1 MIAGEATMQI
11 NIQGHGIELTP
22 FLRDYTEK
30 KINKLTEFFS
40 NVQKAM
46 VVLDYRKIDDLTRS
60 HVAEVSLWA
69 AGKKVI
75 RATEAGQDMYAA
87 IDLVYDELKRQL
99 KKHKDKHIKGRRR
112 EAEKVKELS
121 RSIAPL
127 IITSNEPVVVKSKKF
142 DITNMQPEEAKEE
155 MKILSHSFFV
165 FRNVNSGEINVLYE
179 DKIYE
184 PSMVNILSE
193 EEAVNKIKGEDT
205 QIVIFRN
212 SDTREINVL
221 YKRRSG
227 NFGLIEPA
235 I

>member
-1 MIAGEATMQI
+1 MQV
-11 NIQGHGIELTP
+11 NIQGHGIELTSY
-22 FLRDYTEK
+22 LRDYTHK
-30 KINKLTEFFS
+30 KIGKLTEFFQ
-40 NVQKAM
+40 NIQKAM

-60 HVAEVSLWA
+60 HVAEVSLWV

-87 IDLVYDELKRQL
+87 IDLVCDELKRQL
-99 KKHKDKHIKGRRR
+99 KKHKEKHVKERRR
-112 EAEKVKELS
+112 EAEKIKELS
-121 RSIAPL
+121 RSIPPV
-127 IITSNEPVVVKSKKF
+127 ITSPIEPVVVKAKKF
-142 DITNMQPEEAKEE
+142 DISNMQPEEAKEE
-155 MKILSHSFFV
+155 MKLLSHSFFV
-165 FRNVNSGEINVLYE
+165 FRNAVSGEINVLYK

-193 EEAVNKIKGEDT
+193 KEAVKKIKGDDT
-205 QIVIFRN
+205 SIVIFRN
-212 SDTREINVL
+212 SDTHEINVL